1 MGKIKISMK
10 KDLLFYRM
18 ISVFSILASCVVLI
32 ITAILFSLINTG
44 MKAQIYKAQETSL
57 RQMSAIVGFRAEY
70 VNSLLVQVKADDQIS
85 KLFYSKEPIQDNTIV
100 KRLNEIRE
108 PVRHLNSVY
117 VYNEYTDTVFYSG
130 ENRLPFANNREYFA
144 DKGFIEL
151 LEHIKDYPKYTP
163 ILRKVTLE
171 WPSGQEY
178 DIFVYTYLIYDS
190 YDSGPIRN
198 IVAFNFHLGWIE
210 DALNLISVEE
220 KTSDRMWIV
229 DANRQIVYTNDGQLI
244 GTVSDSEELPDEV
257 MGADSGYLI
266 TGSGAERKMLT
277 YATPSRMG
285 YENWT
290 FVSWTDYAKL
300 MRPLEQIRKTIFSVC
315 GLILL
320 ISLAAIFWVST
331 LLYEP
336 FRKTIAKV
344 TALEGENER
353 KRQLERMIFLQRLFL
368 GNIPDDANI
377 IRDMFEKHQIQARL
391 EGSILVTLLSVDDV
405 ERYYDLY
412 RTNLDQ
418 TSETILRIIL
428 DVYHRLGVH
437 PLCVRMHGSLWA
449 MCVPSEQTAQQ
460 VSALFESMNQQ
471 LREKLDISATFA
483 VSSTGHTVRDI
494 PFLYSEALNVL
505 SYRFLRGKNS
515 LLTAEDTQQHEQSK
529 YEYPNDV
536 EKKLLSNLF
545 GGKYPKT
552 MEQYQQF
559 LSVVLRFTVED
570 IRLSFV
576 LLAHAVKAASQKTVA
591 EASGTLAEFDRF
603 YKRLGNT
610 ETIDEVNVMFT
621 ELFAEITD
629 KLKQNSKERHDA
641 LVDQIEAYVQEHYG
655 DLNLS
660 MNDISDHVNMS
671 AAYLGRLFKQVTGI
685 TFIEYLTKFRLKEAC
700 NLLTSTNMTVN
711 DISDRVGFTNCSYF
725 YIIFKKNMECTPNQY
740 RRQNSGGADE
750 EA

>member
-18 ISVFSILASCVVLI
+18 ISVFSVLASCVVLI
-32 ITAILFSLINTG
+32 ITAILFSLINTS
-44 MKAQIYKAQETSL
+44 MKEQIYKAQETSL

-70 VNSLLVQVKADDQIS
+70 VNSLLVQVKADDEIS

-108 PVRHLNSVY
+108 PVRHLNSIY

-144 DKGFIEL
+144 DKGFTEL
-151 LEHIKDYPKYTP
+151 LEHIEDYPKYTP

-190 YDSGPIRN
+190 YSSGSIRN
-198 IVAFNFHLGWIE
+198 IVAFNFHLGWIG

-220 KTSDRMWIV
+220 KISDRMWIV
-229 DANRQIVYTNDGQLI
+229 DASRQIVYTNDGQLI
-244 GTVSDSEELPDEV
+244 GAVSDSEELPDEV
-257 MGADSGYLI
+257 MGAESGYLI

-353 KRQLERMIFLQRLFL
+353 KRQLERMIFLQKLFL

-377 IRDMFEKHQIQARL
+377 IRELFGKHQIQARL

-418 TSETILRIIL
+418 TSETILCIIL
-428 DVYHRLGVH
+428 DVYRRLGVH
-437 PLCVRMHGSLWA
+437 PLCVRMHGTLWA
-449 MCVPSEQTAQQ
+449 MCVPAEQTAQQ
-460 VSALFESMNQQ
+460 VPALFESLNQQ
-471 LREKLDISATFA
+471 LREKLDISATLA

-536 EKKLLSNLF
+536 EKKLLSSLF
-545 GGKYPKT
+545 GGKYPKV

-559 LSVVLRFTVED
+559 LSVVLCFTAED

-629 KLKQNSKERHDA
+629 KLKQNSMERHEA
-641 LVDQIEAYVQEHYG
+641 LVGQIEAYVQEHYG

-660 MNDISDHVNMS
+660 MNDISDSVNMS

-740 RRQNSGGADE
+740 RRQNSDSTDE